1 MDDERQK
8 LQDDLERYQTLRQLV
23 TNQQASAVIEEQ
35 IRGDPIAWP
44 NSRTNEADHT
54 KATPH
59 TPLDRSD

>member
-1 MDDERQK
+1 MDDVRQK

-44 NSRTNEADHT
+44 QLENELGG
-54 KATPH
+54 PY
-59 TPLDRSD
+59 